1 MPELLIELFSE
12 EIPARMQAR
21 AGEEFCASFRT
32 AAGALLAGGEARAFW
47 GPRRITLHVT
57 GLAGEVPG
65 QSTLERGPRLSAPE
79 AAMAGFLKRHGA
91 AREALVAEGDYW
103 VLRRETAAEPMPA
116 WLARVVPGLIRKLAW
131 PKSMRWNSAFPWVR
145 PLRRVLCVFDC
156 AVVPF
161 VLGED
166 APGNVSGDLTEGHRL
181 QAPGAFVVRSFAEYE
196 AGLRERFVV
205 LDAGERARI
214 IEDGLARLAAER
226 GFAVVPDVGLLAEVA
241 GLVEWPVP
249 LLGRID
255 DAFMDLPP
263 EVMRT
268 TMRVNQKY
276 FSLVMPDGK
285 AAPAFG
291 VVANIAAKDGGAAI
305 IAGNERVLRARLSD
319 ARFFWDQDR
328 KQTLESF
335 LPKLDSVVFH
345 AKLGTQGQR
354 VVRLE
359 KLAAEIARVTGA
371 DVTLSARA
379 AKLAKADLASGM
391 VGEFP
396 ELQGVMGR
404 YYALADGA
412 IAHVAEAVGA
422 HYRPMGP
429 SDAVP
434 SEPVSVAVALT
445 DKIDQLVGFFRHGE
459 KPTGSGDPYALRR
472 AGLGVIRLIRE
483 NHLRLRLREV
493 LELANSA
500 YSNQEAVAALAKV
513 TAARERL
520 EAASHMPSDRG
531 DMVFRDGSDD
541 PAGNVISGELL
552 DFLADRLRVQLRAEG
567 ARHDILAAVFAARA
581 DDDLVRLLART
592 EAVRAFLETDAGTNL
607 LATAK
612 RAQNIL
618 RIEEKKNGAPFP
630 PTFTASEAAPE
641 QERALAEALALAR
654 NEVTGALA
662 AEEFSKAMSAMAQ
675 LRTPLD
681 AFFEH
686 VIVNHSDNEIRHN
699 RLQLLSGLRAV
710 LDQVADFS
718 KIEG

>member
-21 AGEEFCASFRT
+21 AGEDLCAFFRT

-47 GPRRITLHVT
+47 GPRRITLHAT
-57 GLAGEVPG
+57 GLAAEVPG
-65 QSTLERGPRLSAPE
+65 QSVVERGPRLTAPE
-79 AAMAGFLKRHGA
+79 QAMAGFLKRHGVG
-91 AREALVAEGDYW
+91 REALVAEGDYW
-103 VLRRETAAEPMPA
+103 VLRRETLAEPMAA
-116 WLARVVPGLIRKLAW
+116 WLARVVPGLIRRLAW
-131 PKSMRWNSAFPWVR
+131 PKSMRWEGSFAWVR
-145 PLRRVLCVFDC
+145 PLRRVLCVFDG

-161 VLGED
+161 ALGED
-166 APGNVSGDLTEGHRL
+166 APGIVAGDVTDGHRV
-181 QAPGAFVVRSFAEYE
+181 QAPGAFAVRDFAAYE

-205 LDAGERARI
+205 LDAGERARL

-226 GFAVVPDVGLLAEVA
+226 GFAVVPDAGLLAEVA

-249 LLGRID
+249 LLGQID

-276 FSLVMPDGK
+276 FAMVTPDGR

-291 VVANIAAKDGGAAI
+291 VVANIAASDGGAAI

-328 KQTLESF
+328 KHRLEDF
-335 LPKLDSVVFH
+335 LPKLDAVVFH

-354 VVRLE
+354 VARLE
-359 KLAAEIARVTGA
+359 RLALEIAGRIGA
-371 DVTLSARA
+371 DATLAARA
-379 AKLAKADLASGM
+379 ARLAKADLASGM
-391 VGEFP
+391 VAEFP

-404 YYALADGA
+404 YYALADDEDFA
-412 IAHVAEAVGA
+412 VAEAIGA

-429 SDAVP
+429 ADAVP
-434 SEPVSVAVALT
+434 SDPVAVSVALA
-445 DKIDQLVGFFRHGE
+445 DKVDQLAGFFMAGE
-459 KPTGSGDPYALRR
+459 KPTGSGDPFALRR
-472 AGLGVIRLIRE
+472 AALGVIRIIRADGLRMPLQHMFAVACEEVSFTQGAMALADAEAAQAQFEARIGRSLVERPFGMSTIDGRVIRE
-483 NHLRLRLREV
+483 L
-493 LELANSA
+493 
-500 YSNQEAVAALAKV
+500 
-513 TAARERL
+513 
-520 EAASHMPSDRG
+520 
-531 DMVFRDGSDD
+531 
-541 PAGNVISGELL
+541 I
-552 DFLADRLRVQLRAEG
+552 DFLTERLRVQLRAEG
-567 ARHDILAAVFAARA
+567 ARQDILTAVLAAGT

-592 EAVRAFLETDAGTNL
+592 DAVRAFLDTDSGTNL
-607 LATAK
+607 LAAAK

-618 RIEEKKNGAPFP
+618 RIEEKKDGAPFP
-630 PTFTASEAAPE
+630 PGFAASAGAPE
-641 QERALAEALALAR
+641 QEQTLAAALATAR
-654 NEVTGALA
+654 DAVAQALA
-662 AEEFSKAMSAMAQ
+662 AEDFAGAMSAMAQ

-686 VIVNHSDNEIRHN
+686 VIVNDSASEIRHN

-710 LDQVADFS
+710 LGQVADFS